1 MKSSAEIRFDFQNA
15 RLQADRLDDLADRL
29 ERQVADQMADGAQ
42 RLHSVWTGDSASR
55 FIAKHD
61 ELQQQVRQNI
71 RDLRSIAEEIRR
83 IAKRVYDAE
92 MEALRIVAQRGTA
105 SSFTAGGGAGGGGGG
120 GGGR

>member
-29 ERQVADQMADGAQ
+29 ERQVADQMTEGARQ
-42 RLHSVWTGDSASR
+42 LHAAWTGDSASR

-92 MEALRIVAQRGTA
+92 MEALRIVAQRG
-105 SSFTAGGGAGGGGGG
+105 GGGAGGGGGG
-120 GGGR
+120 GGR